1 LYEGKSTTLTVK
13 KGSKK
18 VSGVKWSTSNKKVAT
33 VSSKGKVTAKKKGT
47 ATITAKVSKKSYK
60 CKVTV
65 KAKETTSGFDF
76 KRDCTVT
83 TGSVTKHIEFE
94 INKENVTEEELKEQG
109 YDVSDGVASKD
120 TVCDTVTYSFK
131 KLPKNLA
138 ELKKIPLNTKFG
150 PMAAGI
156 CALTTYETLPS
167 AMYTH
172 PIFDMFDYINGPKFE
187 VNNAQ
192 KSGIF
197 YSMKATL
204 EKGKYC
210 YFNGAKPSNS
220 YTPDQPYTFTVY
232 EGPYYIPARDH
243 DINYGTT
250 PERRM
255 ILIAFEGDDSERYMD
270 VFESS
275 DGNWYCWDT
284 QWQHLVAGIKDVTTA
299 W

>member
-1 LYEGKSTTLTVK
+1 MKLTKKLFAIALATVVAVQTVGPVQAASSVMISKSKVTLYEGKSTTLTVK

-120 TVCDTVTYSFK
+120 TVCDTV
-131 KLPKNLA
+131 L
-138 ELKKIPLNTKFG
+138 
-150 PMAAGI
+150 
-156 CALTTYETLPS
+156 
-167 AMYTH
+167 
-172 PIFDMFDYINGPKFE
+172 
-187 VNNAQ
+187 
-192 KSGIF
+192 
-197 YSMKATL
+197 
-204 EKGKYC
+204 
-210 YFNGAKPSNS
+210 
-220 YTPDQPYTFTVY
+220 
-232 EGPYYIPARDH
+232 
-243 DINYGTT
+243 
-250 PERRM
+250 
-255 ILIAFEGDDSERYMD
+255 ILIY
-270 VFESS
+270 
-275 DGNWYCWDT
+275 DT
-284 QWQHLVAGIKDVTTA
+284 SYPRLFRT
-299 W
+299 